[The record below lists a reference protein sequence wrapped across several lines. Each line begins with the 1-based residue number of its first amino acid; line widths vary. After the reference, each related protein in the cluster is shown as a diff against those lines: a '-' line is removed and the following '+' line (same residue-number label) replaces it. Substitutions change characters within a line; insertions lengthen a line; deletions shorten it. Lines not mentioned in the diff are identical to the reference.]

1 MCKNQEEML
10 NNLREEVV
18 LNVLLNNKN
27 DLEEYCDENGDFA
40 CLSSNIDYIYH
51 LLDKAEIKVK
61 TGFKVKECYSPS
73 NEFTIRTVYAFV
85 VEEYKH
91 VSIDAILYIFFDE
104 CEGEVVSV
112 GLERLTT
119 LQEVKEKFL
128 KYEEDLIFKIMAV
141 KCYEDNKI
149 EIFLDN
155 EVTQNSVEACENFP
169 F

>member
-1 MCKNQEEML
+1 MCENQKEML
-10 NNLREEVV
+10 DELRKEVV
-18 LNVLLNNKN
+18 LNILLNNESEF
-27 DLEEYCDENGDFA
+27 EEYCEEKDDFT

-51 LLDKAEIKVK
+51 LLNKAEIKVK

-73 NEFTIRTVYAFV
+73 NEFAIRTVYAFV
-85 VEEYKH
+85 IEEYKH
-91 VSIDAILYIFFDE
+91 VSIDAILYICFDE

-112 GLERLTT
+112 GLERITT

-141 KCYEDNKI
+141 KCYEDYKLEMFSDEKI
-149 EIFLDN
+149 VINIKTLED
-155 EVTQNSVEACENFP
+155 VP

>member
-10 NNLREEVV
+10 KELREEVV
-18 LNVLLNNKN
+18 LNVLLNNESEF
-27 DLEEYCDENGDFA
+27 EEYFT
-40 CLSSNIDYIYH
+40 CLSSNIDYICH
-51 LLDKAEIKVK
+51 LLDKAEIEVK

-73 NEFTIRTVYAFV
+73 NEFDIRTVYAFV
-85 VEEYKH
+85 IEEYKH
-91 VSIDAILYIFFDE
+91 VSIDAILYICFDE

-112 GLERLTT
+112 GLERITT

-141 KCYEDNKI
+141 KCYEDYKLEMFSDEKI
-149 EIFLDN
+149 VINIETLED
-155 EVTQNSVEACENFP
+155 VP

>member
-10 NNLREEVV
+10 KELREEVV
-18 LNVLLNNKN
+18 LNVLLNNESEF
-27 DLEEYCDENGDFA
+27 EEYCEEKGDFT
-40 CLSSNIDYIYH
+40 CLSSNVDYICH
-51 LLDKAEIKVK
+51 LLDKAEIEVK

-73 NEFTIRTVYAFV
+73 NEFAIRTVYAFV
-85 VEEYKH
+85 IEEYKH
-91 VSIDAILYIFFDE
+91 VSIDAILYICFDE

-112 GLERLTT
+112 GLERITT

-141 KCYEDNKI
+141 KCYEDYKLEMFSDEKI
-149 EIFLDN
+149 VINIETLED
-155 EVTQNSVEACENFP
+155 VP